1 METVRI
7 GIVGLGNMGKA
18 HLANIRAG
26 KIPGLRVTALC
37 ESVGTLPNLIEGEK
51 AFTDV
56 NLMMR
61 SGHIDAILICTP
73 HFSHTTIGIA
83 ALQAGL
89 HVLVE
94 SRRALFLPVRRDAL
108 LCAADF
114 RRCDL
119 LRHSLPAA

>member
-26 KIPGLRVTALC
+26 KVPGLRVTALC
-37 ESVGTLPNLIEGEK
+37 ESVGTVPGLIDGEK

-56 NLMMR
+56 NLMIR
-61 SGHIDAILICTP
+61 SGDIDAILICTP
-73 HFSHTTIGIA
+73 HFSHTTIGIE
-83 ALQAGL
+83 ALKAGL

-94 SRRALFLPVRRDAL
+94 KPIATTIDEAMRLTRGCSR
-108 LCAADF
+108 
-114 RRCDL
+114 
-119 LRHSLPAA
+119 